1 MATTLNITSTY
12 AGEHAGKYISA
23 SLLSANTI
31 LKGGVEVRP
40 NIKFKEVVSKMSVS
54 DDLLA
59 DGTCDFAAT
68 STVTKVERILQ
79 PKELQVNLQLCRQT
93 LRQDWEAIEMG
104 VGIMNDNMPK
114 SFQDFL
120 IGHVAE
126 KVAANIEVALWRGV
140 DGAGSFDGLTTLLAA
155 DADLPAANE
164 ITGTS
169 IDASNVIDEL
179 GKIVDAIPTS
189 LYGKE
194 DLSIYISQN
203 IYRAYVRSLGGFG
216 ANGLGANGFR
226 GEGNNQSFG
235 DLMFDGVKLFVANGL
250 ADDTAIC
257 AEKGNLF
264 FGTSLLSE
272 MQEISILDMRNLDG
286 SQNVR
291 YVQRFTAGVQYG
303 NVEDIVTYGIVNA
316 AN

>member
-1 MATTLNITSTY
+1 MATTLNITSSF
-12 AGEHAGKYISA
+12 AGVHAGKYISA

-40 NIKFKEVVSKMSVS
+40 NIKFKEIVSKLAT
-54 DDLLA
+54 DDLLK
-59 DGTCDFAAT
+59 DGTCDFTAT
-68 STVTKVERILQ
+68 STVTKTERILE

-93 LRQDWEAIEMG
+93 LRQDWDSIEMG

-114 SFQDFL
+114 TFQDYL

-126 KVAANIEVALWRGV
+126 KVASAIEKSIWSGV
-140 DGAGSFDGLTTLLAA
+140 DGAGQFDGFATLLAT
-155 DADLPAANE
+155 DADLPASQEVAGAS
-164 ITGTS
+164 ITS
-169 IDASNVIDEL
+169 SNVIDEL
-179 GKIVDAIPTS
+179 GKIVDAIPAS

-203 IYRAYVRSLGGFG
+203 IYRSYVRALGGFG

-226 GEGNNQSFG
+226 GEGNNQSMG
-235 DLMFDGVKLFVANGL
+235 DLVFDGVKLFVANGL

-257 AEKGNLF
+257 AEKSNLF
-264 FGTSLLSE
+264 FGTALLSE

-286 SQNVR
+286 SQNIR
-291 YVQRFTAGVQYG
+291 YVQRFSAGVQYG
-303 NVEDIVTYGIVNA
+303 NVEDIVTYGIVNG

>member
-40 NIKFKEVVSKMSVS
+40 NIKFKEIVSKLAT
-54 DDLLA
+54 DDLLK
-59 DGTCDFAAT
+59 DGTCDFTAT
-68 STVTKVERILQ
+68 STVTKTERILQ

-93 LRQDWEAIEMG
+93 LRQDWDAIEMG

-114 SFQDFL
+114 TFQDYL

-126 KVAANIEVALWRGV
+126 KVASAIEVSIWSGV
-140 DGAGSFDGLTTLLAA
+140 EGEGQFDGFSTLLAS
-155 DADLPAANE
+155 DADLPASQEVA
-164 ITGTS
+164 GTTV
-169 IDASNVIDEL
+169 DASNVIDEL
-179 GKIVDAIPTS
+179 GKIVDAIPAS

-203 IYRAYVRSLGGFG
+203 IYRSYVRALGGFG

-226 GEGNNQSFG
+226 GEGNNQSMG
-235 DLMFDGVKLFVANGL
+235 DLVFDGVRLFVANGL

-257 AEKGNLF
+257 AEKSNLF
-264 FGTSLLSE
+264 FGTALLSE

-291 YVQRFTAGVQYG
+291 YVQRFSAGVQYG
-303 NVEDIVTYGIVNA
+303 NVEDIVTYGIVNG

>member
-1 MATTLNITSTY
+1 MATTLNITSSY
-12 AGEHAGKYISA
+12 SGEHAGKYISA

-40 NIKFKEVVSKMSVS
+40 NIKFKEVVSKLAT
-54 DDLLA
+54 DDLLK
-59 DGTCDFAAT
+59 DGTCDFTAT
-68 STVTKVERILQ
+68 STVTKTERILQ

-114 SFQDFL
+114 TFQDFL

-126 KVAANIEVALWRGV
+126 KVAASIEQSIWSGV
-140 DGAGSFDGLTTLLAA
+140 DGEGKFDGFATLLAA
-155 DADLPAANE
+155 DVDLPAANE
-164 ITGTS
+164 VTGTAVTA
-169 IDASNVIDEL
+169 DNVIDEL

-189 LYGKE
+189 LYGKD
-194 DLSIYISQN
+194 DLHIYVAQN
-203 IYRAYVRSLGGFG
+203 IYRAYVRALGGFATG
-216 ANGLGANGFR
+216 GLGANGFR
-226 GEGNNQSFG
+226 GEGNNQSMG
-235 DLMFDGVKLFVANGL
+235 DLVFDGVKIFVANGL
-250 ADDTAIC
+250 ASDTAIC
-257 AEKGNLF
+257 AEKSNLF
-264 FGTSLLSE
+264 FGTALLSE

-291 YVQRFTAGVQYG
+291 YVQRFSAGVQYG

-316 AN
+316 VN

>member
-40 NIKFKEVVSKMSVS
+40 NIKFKEVVSKLST
-54 DDLLA
+54 DDLLK
-59 DGTCDFAAT
+59 DGTCDFTAT
-68 STVTKVERILQ
+68 STVTKTERILQ

-114 SFQDFL
+114 TFQDYL

-126 KVAANIEVALWRGV
+126 KVAASIEQSIWSGV
-140 DGAGSFDGLTTLLAA
+140 DGEGKFDGFATLLAA
-155 DADLPAANE
+155 DADLPAAQE
-164 ITGTS
+164 VTGTAVTA
-169 IDASNVIDEL
+169 DNVIDEL

-189 LYGKE
+189 LYGKD
-194 DLSIYISQN
+194 DLHIYVAQN
-203 IYRAYVRSLGGFG
+203 IYRAYVRALGGFG

-226 GEGNNQSFG
+226 GEGNNQSMG
-235 DLMFDGVKLFVANGL
+235 DLVFDGVKIFVANGL
-250 ADDTAIC
+250 ASDTAIC
-257 AEKGNLF
+257 AEKSNLF
-264 FGTSLLSE
+264 FGTALLSE

-291 YVQRFTAGVQYG
+291 YVQRFSAGVQYG
-303 NVEDIVTYGIVNA
+303 NVEDIVTYGIVNS

>member
-1 MATTLNITSTY
+1 MSTTLNITSTY

-40 NIKFKEVVSKMSVS
+40 NIKFKEIVSKLAT
-54 DDLLA
+54 DDLLK
-59 DGTCDFAAT
+59 DGTCDFTAT
-68 STVTKVERILQ
+68 STVTKTERTLQ

-93 LRQDWEAIEMG
+93 LRQDWDAIEMG

-114 SFQDFL
+114 TFQDYL

-126 KVAANIEVALWRGV
+126 KVALSIEQSIWTGV
-140 DGAGSFDGLTTLLAA
+140 EGEGKFDGFSTLLAA
-155 DADLPAANE
+155 DADLPNANE
-164 ITGTS
+164 VTGTTV
-169 IDASNVIDEL
+169 DADNVIDEL
-179 GKIVDAIPTS
+179 GKVVDAIPAS
-189 LYGKE
+189 LYGKD

-203 IYRAYVRSLGGFG
+203 IYRAYIRALGGFG
-216 ANGLGANGFR
+216 ANGVGANGYR

-235 DLMFDGVKLFVANGL
+235 DLVFDGVKLFVANGL
-250 ADDTAIC
+250 ANDTAIC
-257 AEKGNLF
+257 AEKSNLF

-291 YVQRFTAGVQYG
+291 YVQRFSAGVQYG
-303 NVEDIVTYGIVNA
+303 NVEDIVTYGIVNS

>member
-40 NIKFKEVVSKMSVS
+40 NIKFKEIVSKLAT
-54 DDLLA
+54 DDLLK
-59 DGTCDFAAT
+59 DGTCDFTAT
-68 STVTKVERILQ
+68 STVTKTERILQ

-114 SFQDFL
+114 TFQDYL

-126 KVAANIEVALWRGV
+126 KVAASIEQSIWSGV
-140 DGAGSFDGLTTLLAA
+140 DGEGKFDGFATLLST
-155 DADLPAANE
+155 DADLPASQE
-164 ITGTS
+164 VTGTTVTA
-169 IDASNVIDEL
+169 DNVIDEL

-189 LYGKE
+189 LYGKD
-194 DLSIYISQN
+194 DLHIYVAQN
-203 IYRAYVRSLGGFG
+203 IYRAYVRALGGFATG
-216 ANGLGANGFR
+216 GLGANGFR
-226 GEGNNQSFG
+226 GEGNNQSMG
-235 DLMFDGVKLFVANGL
+235 DLVFDGVKIFVANGL
-250 ADDTAIC
+250 ASDTAIC
-257 AEKGNLF
+257 AEKSNLF
-264 FGTSLLSE
+264 FGTALLSE

-291 YVQRFTAGVQYG
+291 YVQRFSAGVQYG
-303 NVEDIVTYGIVNA
+303 NVEDIVTYGIVNS

>member
-31 LKGGVEVRP
+31 LKGGVEVRA

-155 DADLPAANE
+155 DADLPSANE

-169 IDASNVIDEL
+169 IDASNVVAEL
-179 GKIVDAIPTS
+179 GKIVDAIPAS

-203 IYRAYVRSLGGFG
+203 IYRAYVRSLGTLGFVDR
-216 ANGLGANGFR
+216 F
-226 GEGNNQSFG
+226 NNQSMG
-235 DLMFDGVKLFVANGL
+235 DVMFDGVKLFVANGL
-250 ADDTAIC
+250 ADDTAIA

>member
-40 NIKFKEVVSKMSVS
+40 NIKFKEIVSKLAT
-54 DDLLA
+54 DDLLK
-59 DGTCDFAAT
+59 DGTCDFTAT
-68 STVTKVERILQ
+68 STVTKTERVLE

-93 LRQDWEAIEMG
+93 LRQDWESIEMG

-114 SFQDFL
+114 TFQDFL

-126 KVAANIEVALWRGV
+126 KVASAIETSIWSGV
-140 DGAGSFDGLTTLLAA
+140 DGEGKFDGFATLLST
-155 DADLPAANE
+155 DADLPASQE
-164 ITGTS
+164 IAGSAITA
-169 IDASNVIDEL
+169 DNVIDEL

-194 DLSIYISQN
+194 DLHIYVSQN

-216 ANGLGANGFR
+216 VSGLGANGFR
-226 GEGNNQSFG
+226 GEGNNQSMG
-235 DLMFDGVKLFVANGL
+235 DLVFDGVKIFVANGM

-257 AEKGNLF
+257 AEKSNLY
-264 FGTSLLSE
+264 FGTALLSE

-291 YVQRFTAGVQYG
+291 YVQRFSAGVQYG
-303 NVEDIVTYGIVNA
+303 NVEDIVTYGITNAVN
-316 AN
+316 

>member
-40 NIKFKEVVSKMSVS
+40 NIKFKEIVSKLAT
-54 DDLLA
+54 DDLLK
-59 DGTCDFAAT
+59 DGTCDFTAT
-68 STVTKVERILQ
+68 STVTKTERILQ

-114 SFQDFL
+114 TFQDYL

-126 KVAANIEVALWRGV
+126 KVAASIEQSIWSGV
-140 DGAGSFDGLTTLLAA
+140 DGEGKFDGFATLLAA
-155 DADLPAANE
+155 DADLPAAQE
-164 ITGTS
+164 VTGTAVTA
-169 IDASNVIDEL
+169 DNVIDEL

-189 LYGKE
+189 LYGKD
-194 DLSIYISQN
+194 DLHIYVAQN
-203 IYRAYVRSLGGFG
+203 IYRAYVRALGGFATG
-216 ANGLGANGFR
+216 GLGANGFR
-226 GEGNNQSFG
+226 GEGNNQSMG
-235 DLMFDGVKLFVANGL
+235 DLVFDGVKIFVANGL
-250 ADDTAIC
+250 ASDTAIC
-257 AEKGNLF
+257 AEKSNLF
-264 FGTSLLSE
+264 FGTALLSE

-291 YVQRFTAGVQYG
+291 YVQRFSAGVQYG

>member
-164 ITGTS
+164 IASTS
-169 IDASNVIDEL
+169 IDASNVVAEL
-179 GKIVDAIPTS
+179 GKIVDAIPAS

-203 IYRAYVRSLGGFG
+203 IYRAYVRSLGTLGFVDR
-216 ANGLGANGFR
+216 F
-226 GEGNNQSFG
+226 NNQSMG
-235 DLMFDGVKLFVANGL
+235 DVMFDGVKLFVANGL
-250 ADDTAIC
+250 ADDTAIA

>member
-40 NIKFKEVVSKMSVS
+40 NIKFKEVVTKLAT
-54 DDLLA
+54 DDLLK
-59 DGTCDFAAT
+59 DGTCDFTAT
-68 STVTKVERILQ
+68 STVTKTERILE

-126 KVAANIEVALWRGV
+126 KVAQSIEQSIWSGV
-140 DGAGSFDGLTTLLAA
+140 DGEGKFDGFATLLAV
-155 DADLPAANE
+155 DADLPASQE
-164 ITGTS
+164 VTGTTV
-169 IDASNVIDEL
+169 DASNVIDEL

-194 DLSIYISQN
+194 DLHIYVAQN
-203 IYRAYVRSLGGFG
+203 IYRAYVRALGGFATG
-216 ANGLGANGFR
+216 GLGANGFR
-226 GEGNNQSFG
+226 GEGNNQSMG
-235 DLMFDGVKLFVANGL
+235 DLVFDGVKIFVANGL
-250 ADDTAIC
+250 ASDTAIC
-257 AEKGNLF
+257 AEKSNLF
-264 FGTSLLSE
+264 FGTALLSE

-291 YVQRFTAGVQYG
+291 YVQRFSAGVQYG

-316 AN
+316 VN

>member
-40 NIKFKEVVSKMSVS
+40 NIKFKEVVSKLAT
-54 DDLLA
+54 DDLLK
-59 DGTCDFAAT
+59 DGTCDFTAT
-68 STVTKVERILQ
+68 STVTKTERILQ

-114 SFQDFL
+114 TFQDYL

-126 KVAANIEVALWRGV
+126 KVAASIEQSIWSGV
-140 DGAGSFDGLTTLLAA
+140 DGEGKFDGFATLLST
-155 DADLPAANE
+155 DADLPASQEVA
-164 ITGTS
+164 GTTVTA
-169 IDASNVIDEL
+169 DNVIDEL

-189 LYGKE
+189 LYGKD
-194 DLSIYISQN
+194 DLHIYVAQN
-203 IYRAYVRSLGGFG
+203 IYRAYVRALGGFG

-226 GEGNNQSFG
+226 GEGNNQSMG
-235 DLMFDGVKLFVANGL
+235 DLVFDGVKIFVANGL
-250 ADDTAIC
+250 ASDTAIC
-257 AEKGNLF
+257 AEKSNLF
-264 FGTSLLSE
+264 FGTALLSE

-291 YVQRFTAGVQYG
+291 YVQRFSAGVQYG

>member
-40 NIKFKEVVSKMSVS
+40 NIKFKEIVSKLAT
-54 DDLLA
+54 DDLLK
-59 DGTCDFAAT
+59 DGTCDFTAT
-68 STVTKVERILQ
+68 STVTKTERILE

-93 LRQDWEAIEMG
+93 LRQDWEAVEMG

-114 SFQDFL
+114 TFQDFL

-126 KVAANIEVALWRGV
+126 KVAAAIETSIWSGV
-140 DGAGSFDGLTTLLAA
+140 DGEGQFDGFATLLAT
-155 DADLPAANE
+155 DAGLPAAQE
-164 ITGTS
+164 ITGSAITA
-169 IDASNVIDEL
+169 DNVIDEL

-194 DLSIYISQN
+194 DLHIYVSQN
-203 IYRAYVRSLGGFG
+203 IYRAYVRALGGFG

-226 GEGNNQSFG
+226 GEGNNQSMG
-235 DLMFDGVKLFVANGL
+235 DLVFDGVKIFVANGM

-257 AEKGNLF
+257 AEKSNLY
-264 FGTSLLSE
+264 FGTALLSE

-291 YVQRFTAGVQYG
+291 YVQRFSAGVQYG
-303 NVEDIVTYGIVNA
+303 NVEDIVTYGITNAVN
-316 AN
+316 

>member
-40 NIKFKEVVSKMSVS
+40 NIKFKEVVSKLAT
-54 DDLLA
+54 DDLLK
-59 DGTCDFAAT
+59 DGTCDFTAT
-68 STVTKVERILQ
+68 STVTKTERILQ

-114 SFQDFL
+114 TFQDYL

-126 KVAANIEVALWRGV
+126 KVASSIEQSIWSGV
-140 DGAGSFDGLTTLLAA
+140 DGEGKFDGFATLLST
-155 DADLPAANE
+155 DADLPASQEVA
-164 ITGTS
+164 GTTVT
-169 IDASNVIDEL
+169 ASNVIDEL

-189 LYGKE
+189 LYGKD
-194 DLSIYISQN
+194 DLHIYVAQN
-203 IYRAYVRSLGGFG
+203 IYRAYVRALGGFATG
-216 ANGLGANGFR
+216 GLGANGFR
-226 GEGNNQSFG
+226 GEGNNQSMG
-235 DLMFDGVKLFVANGL
+235 DLVFDGVKIFVANGL
-250 ADDTAIC
+250 ASDTAIC
-257 AEKGNLF
+257 AEKSNLF
-264 FGTSLLSE
+264 FGTALLSE

-291 YVQRFTAGVQYG
+291 YVQRFSAGVQYG
-303 NVEDIVTYGIVNA
+303 NVEDIVTYGIVNS